1 MARME
6 TSVVIDRPIEE
17 VFEFA
22 TNPENDM
29 KWQSGILE
37 SGLVGDGPMGV
48 GAQTR
53 EVRTFLGRRLESTSE
68 ITEYEPNAKLAFKST
83 SGPVQYQA
91 RLVFEPVEG
100 GTKLTLT
107 GEADTVGFF
116 KLAEG
121 LVVRQFEK
129 EMQAALASLKEILEG
144 QA

>member
-17 VFEFA
+17 VFEYA
-22 TNPENDM
+22 TNPENDT

-37 SGLVGDGPMGV
+37 SGLVSDGPVGV
-48 GAQTR
+48 GSVTR

-83 SGPVQYQA
+83 SGPIQYHAQ
-91 RLVFEPVEG
+91 LLFEPVQG
-100 GTKLTLT
+100 GTKLTIT
-107 GEADTVGFF
+107 GEADTAGFF

-129 EMQAALASLKEILEG
+129 EMQAALASLKGILEG
-144 QA
+144 QT